1 MSDPVVTNG
10 GDSKPRNCW
19 LPNLAAFSLQPKR
32 LLRAIRHIEL
42 VEKRESTRNL
52 LQNNEVRM
60 RENERWALKVSD
72 CVGLCRIAIRLRFL
86 RDTMKNR
93 HETPATTPQ
102 LCRNQLMH
110 IQMRKIMSGVG
121 ACSVSISVYFCLLFP
136 H

>member
-52 LQNNEVRM
+52 LPNKEVRM
-60 RENERWALKVSD
+60 RKNERWALKVSA
-72 CVGLCRIAIRLRFL
+72 CVGLCRIAIRLRL
-86 RDTMKNR
+86 WRDTMKNR
-93 HETPATTPQ
+93 HETPVTAPQ
-102 LCRNQLMH
+102 FNCN
-110 IQMRKIMSGVG
+110 
-121 ACSVSISVYFCLLFP
+121 
-136 H
+136 